1 MPTSLFDALFVD
13 DLLAMPTLAQQAV
26 RFTEWSIPASPLEWG
41 ILVAILLLV
50 VSWAIGLYRRDAR
63 ELALGWR
70 ILLPTLRLLAI
81 AGLLVVYLNPRTRTQ
96 SWAERPSRVA
106 VLVDVSSSMQNPAR
120 DLADDETSGES
131 IPTRRDEVIA
141 LLQDQPWLTKL
152 REQHEVAIYT
162 FDKTLST
169 RLATFSRL
177 AEDSSV
183 DSESDEP
190 PNWDELLQ
198 PTGEETRLAE
208 ATAELMREMN
218 GRTLAGIV
226 VVSDGSSNAGPD
238 LQSANDLARQ
248 LNVRLLALGTGGTK
262 PPVNVEVAKVV
273 APSDVQLGDPF
284 DLEAY
289 IRGEGLAGQT
299 LTVELLRRI
308 AGESA
313 NPIVIDE
320 QEAQLLED
328 RTPVQLTFPLT
339 PTEQGEFEYTVR
351 IRGNG
356 LAREVKTEDNER
368 VVTINAFE
376 RPVKVLIFAGGP
388 SWDYRFL
395 TGVLKRHPGFE
406 VDAVLQSGGVGVSQD
421 VDNMRPEF
429 PGEKAELYQY
439 DVVICFDPDW
449 QVVPEESRKLFE
461 SWVSQE
467 GGGAVFVAGDIHTPL
482 LAGARNE
489 LPNILYLHPVFLD
502 TILPGIDMVSA
513 STQVREIDLTP
524 DGLSTPLL
532 QVTED
537 PTTSEQFW
545 EDFDGFYRFYPTT
558 GAKTGA
564 SVYALAG
571 GAGDLTETEAP
582 ILLASQF
589 YGQGRTF
596 YIGSPEFYRLR
607 AEDPEYFERFW
618 TRLSREAAR
627 NRLRRSNPR
636 GTLLVDQDVIRL
648 GDSIK
653 VRARLLD
660 ADFEAFKADQVDI
673 EVERP
678 DGRLVSPGPQL
689 RPDSTEA
696 GRYLGEVRAS
706 LPGRYQIRLRIPGTE
721 EVIRESVMAE
731 VPDLENRELRQ
742 DVRGLQRLT
751 AETGGGYWPVDEAD
765 AVLAR
770 LPDSS
775 EQFLLGEQIQ
785 TLWDRSWFLC
795 VIVGLFGCEWLI
807 RKLLKLA

>member
-1 MPTSLFDALFVD
+1 MFNFAFLDQ
-13 DLLAMPTLAQQAV
+13 LLAPMLAQQAV
-26 RFTEWSIPASPLEWG
+26 RFTEWSIPESPLEWG
-41 ILVAILLLV
+41 LLIAILLLV
-50 VSWAIGLYRRDAR
+50 ITWAISLYRRDAR
-63 ELALGWR
+63 ELAMGWR

-81 AGLLVVYLNPRTRTQ
+81 AGLLVVYFNPRTRTQ

-120 DLADDETSGES
+120 DAAEDEPVDSV
-131 IPTRRDEVIA
+131 IPSRREEVVK
-141 LLQDQPWLTKL
+141 LLQDQPWLNDL
-152 REQHEVAIYT
+152 RERHEVAIYT

-169 RLATFSRL
+169 RLATLPRFET
-177 AEDSSV
+177 AEGD
-183 DSESDEP
+183 ESAEVEELPD
-190 PNWDELLQ
+190 WDELLQ
-198 PTGEETRLAE
+198 PTGDETRLAE
-208 ATAELMREMN
+208 ATADLMREMT

-226 VVSDGSSNAGPD
+226 VVSDGGSNAGPD
-238 LQSANDLARQ
+238 MQAANDLARQ

-262 PPVNVEVAKVV
+262 PPINVEVAKLV
-273 APSDVQLGDPF
+273 APTDVQLGDPF

-289 IRGEGLAGQT
+289 VRGEGLSGRT
-299 LTVELLRRI
+299 LTVELLRRQ

-313 NPIVIDE
+313 SPTVIAE
-320 QEAQLLED
+320 QDVQLLED
-328 RTPVQLTFPLT
+328 RTPVQLSFPLT
-339 PTEQGEFEYTVR
+339 PTEKGEFEYTVR
-351 IRGNG
+351 VRGNG
-356 LAREVKTEDNER
+356 LGREVKTDDNER
-368 VVTINAFE
+368 VVSINAFE
-376 RPVKVLIFAGGP
+376 RPVKVLVFAGGP

-406 VDAVLQSGGVGVSQD
+406 VDAVLQTAGVSVSQD
-421 VDNMRPEF
+421 VDNVLPAF
-429 PGEKAELYQY
+429 PGEKADLYQY

-449 QVVPEESRKLFE
+449 QKVLEDSRQLFE
-461 SWVSQE
+461 TWVSQE

-482 LAGARNE
+482 LAAARDE

-537 PTTSEQFW
+537 PTSSERFW
-545 EDFDGFYRFYPTT
+545 EEFEGFYRFYPTT

-660 ADFEAFKADQVDI
+660 ADFEAYEADQVDI

-678 DGRLVSPGPQL
+678 DGRLVSPSPQL
-689 RPDSTEA
+689 RADSSES
-696 GRYLGEVRAS
+696 GRYLGEVRAN
-706 LPGRYQIRLRIPGTE
+706 LPGRYQVRMRIPGTE
-721 EVIRESVMAE
+721 DVIRESVVAE
-731 VPDLENRELRQ
+731 VPDLENRDLRQ

-751 AETGGGYWPVDEAD
+751 AETGGGYWELAEAEQT
-765 AVLAR
+765 LAR

-785 TLWDRSWFLC
+785 TLWDRSWVLC